1 MSSALCC
8 EPVFGQELLAR
19 ADPGRAIFDGDTQQQ
34 RILRHM
40 KDAIAALSKH
50 DDQVPALLLE
60 LTSPALPAD
69 GLSPTLLL
77 LALQPVRRRQGEHQQ
92 GEQDVDTHCPGGF
105 LGGMLQAPL
114 LFTLFD
120 TAVLDQTT
128 VVIVI
133 ERLQRFCNRGI
144 RQEDGFAPGSIV
156 PIIPRGEQP
165 SFWTQGNACLF

>member
-1 MSSALCC
+1 
-8 EPVFGQELLAR
+8 
-19 ADPGRAIFDGDTQQQ
+19 
-34 RILRHM
+34 M
-40 KDAIAALSKH
+40 KDAITALSKH

-77 LALQPVRRRQGEHQQ
+77 LALQPVRRRPGEHQQ

-105 LGGMLQAPL
+105 LGGMLQALL

-144 RQEDGFAPGSIV
+144 RQEDGFAPRSIV
-156 PIIPRGEQP
+156 PIIPRADHHKGTLPYSDYLVAFFPYGAISSSVVAKLKFSGYSTGRFQCE
-165 SFWTQGNACLF
+165 